1 MESFN
6 TKQVFMDNYNYIKSE
21 FIVFVTALVAP
32 TVPMLFLIGFL
43 IMMDTFSG
51 VWGAIKK
58 NGWSAFKSKLL
69 STGLLPKLIFY
80 PLAILL
86 AQAME
91 SQFPMLPCMKT
102 VGFLIMSIEIK
113 SVGENYRIIFG
124 ISIFDSLRNI
134 ISKKMDTDN
143 AKKEKEEIK

>member
-6 TKQVFMDNYNYIKSE
+6 VKQVFMDNYNYIKSE

-51 VWGAIKK
+51 IYGAIKK
-58 NGWSAFKSKLL
+58 GGWRAFKSKLL
-69 STGLLPKLIFY
+69 STGVMPKLIFY

-91 SQFPMLPCMKT
+91 SQFPMIPCMKT
-102 VGFLIMSIEIK
+102 VGFVIMTIEVKSI
-113 SVGENYRIIFG
+113 SENYKIIFG
-124 ISIFDSLRNI
+124 ISIFDSLRNL

-143 AKKEKEEIK
+143 AKKENE